1 MLSKEQIELEQEI
14 LGAIFNKPMLL
25 AQAKDVIK
33 GNMFLVDRHKNIY
46 NCILKFME
54 EGLTLDYINFV
65 ERFKEI
71 TKDLGG
77 PAYISEIASCYPW
90 DHGFSTKLKL
100 LIDRYK
106 KDKILKM
113 VKKFDDTLTTEKM
126 IKSMEETLEAVYK
139 SEFKEDI
146 DVADNG
152 AKYIQ
157 WLYNTEEDEGI
168 KSGFPKMDK
177 TLGGF
182 RKGRLITIFA
192 RSGVGKTTFSLQIA
206 LNMALAGNKVLYA
219 SGEMDFKEVFSKMAA
234 STLNMDYEDIT
245 NKNLNEEKRLQVV
258 EVIDTLVNNYFYV
271 TNETEFSSLISEIKL
286 FKLKY
291 GVDAIFVDYVNKYT
305 SGIRGE
311 KLTERIGVIS
321 SKLKALAL
329 EENIVVV
336 LVAQA
341 NRVVDR
347 YTTTDIVEK
356 INTDDIQDS
365 ARIEQ
370 DSDQIIALY
379 RNIKFQDRAYKERM
393 FKEGKLDYN
402 SKMADKNPECIN
414 VIIKKNRHGTIDTFA
429 MKWKGRYS
437 KITER

>member
-1 MLSKEQIELEQEI
+1 MLSKEEIELEQEI
-14 LGAIFNKPMLL
+14 LGAIFNKQMLL
-25 AQAKDVIK
+25 SKAKNVIK
-33 GNMFLVDRHKNIY
+33 PKMFLLDKHRNIY
-46 NCILKFME
+46 NCILKFVE
-54 EGLTLDYINFV
+54 EGLSLDYINFV

-71 TKDLGG
+71 TKDMGG
-77 PAYISEIASCYPW
+77 PAYISEIASCCPW

-106 KDKILKM
+106 KHEILKM
-113 VKKFDDTLTTEKM
+113 VRKFDDTLTTENM
-126 IKSMEETLEAVYK
+126 IEAMEKTLEAVYK
-139 SEFKEDI
+139 SEFKDEI

-168 KSGFPKMDK
+168 KSGFPKLDR
-177 TLGGF
+177 TLGNF
-182 RKGRLITIFA
+182 RKGRLITVFA

-206 LNMALAGNKVLYA
+206 LNMALKGSKVLYA

-234 STLNMDYEDIT
+234 STLNINYEDIN
-245 NKNLNEEKRLQVV
+245 NKNLDEEKRIKVV
-258 EVIDTLVNNYFYV
+258 EVVDTLVNNYFYV
-271 TNETEFSSLISEIKL
+271 TNETDFSSLISEIKL

-291 GVDAIFVDYVNKYT
+291 GIDAVFVDYVNKYT
-305 SGIRGE
+305 SGVRGE

-321 SKLKALAL
+321 SKLKAMAL

-347 YTTTDIVEK
+347 YTTSDIVEK

-379 RNIKFQDRAYKERM
+379 RNIKFQDKAYRERM

-414 VIIKKNRHGTIDTFA
+414 VIVKKNRHGNIDTFA
-429 MKWKGRYS
+429 MKWKGKFS
-437 KITER
+437 KITEM